1 MKKAAIKNSVFK
13 YFSQK
18 PNLDN
23 FLKNGEVFFNTL
35 SYFLSCEDPIR
46 RDEIEDSNVFKP
58 VNGLQIT
65 LTDSQQ
71 QLVDHRG
78 WISKIPNAHR
88 VFVFCTSLEL
98 SEKLSQKFGS
108 VGCVEIFDIEE
119 FNRRLK
125 KRIRNPAHNIKNQE
139 FLSGKVDYYNL
150 VLESGPRHACPDQ
163 IIMSKI
169 ERFSDEKEYRIAF
182 AKDANAFAVNNVNY
196 YLANSPIPST
206 KVGTPK
212 KLILGDLTDIARV
225 VM

>member
-1 MKKAAIKNSVFK
+1 MKRAAIKNSAFK

-18 PNLDN
+18 PHLDG

-35 SYFLSCEDPIR
+35 SYFLSCEDPTR
-46 RDEIEDSNVFKP
+46 RDEIEDSNIYKP
-58 VNGLQIT
+58 ADGLQIT

-78 WISKIPNAHR
+78 LISKVKNAHR

-98 SEKLSQKFGS
+98 SEELSQKFCS

-125 KRIRNPAHNIKNQE
+125 KRIKNPAHNIKNQE
-139 FLSGKVDYYNL
+139 LLSGKVDYYNL
-150 VLESGPRHACPDQ
+150 AQESGTRHACPDQ

-182 AKDANAFAVNNVNY
+182 AKDANAFAVNNVDY
-196 YLANSPIPST
+196 YLANSPIPSS
-206 KVGTPK
+206 KAGTPK

>member
-1 MKKAAIKNSVFK
+1 MDS
-13 YFSQK
+13 
-18 PNLDN
+18 

-35 SYFLSCEDPIR
+35 SYFLSCEDPTR

-58 VNGLQIT
+58 VDGLQIT

-71 QLVDHRG
+71 QLIDHRG
-78 WISKIPNAHR
+78 CISKIRNAHR

-98 SEKLSQKFGS
+98 SEKLFQKFGS
-108 VGCVEIFDIEE
+108 IGCVEIFDIEE
-119 FNRRLK
+119 FNKRLR

-139 FLSGKVDYYNL
+139 LLSGKVDYYNL
-150 VLESGPRHACPDQ
+150 ALESGTRHACPNQ

-169 ERFSDEKEYRIAF
+169 ERFSNEKEYRIAF
-182 AKDANAFAVNNVNY
+182 AKDANAFALNNVDY
-196 YLANSPIPST
+196 YLANSPIPNT

-212 KLILGDLTDIARV
+212 KLILGDLTDIARI